1 MQTIL
6 VKISKIM
13 NKKIIISVIVLMVI
27 GAFFAL
33 KAPKT
38 PENKPT
44 VIIGAT
50 LPLTGDVAMLG
61 QSSKKAIELALE
73 NLGDTKYNYEVVFED
88 DAFKPQTGATT
99 ANKLISVNNA
109 DVILSFGSPVGNA
122 VSPVAEKSKV
132 PHINFFA
139 SDTTVAKGEYNFL
152 HYTPP
157 YKDSELFISE
167 LKKREIKNVVFFGQQ
182 DNPGVGAIIS
192 AFENDIKDTD
202 IKVLANQKFNT
213 GTRDF
218 RTQISSVKNLN
229 PDIYVLEASSPELE
243 TLTKQIREAGI
254 TTPVTSMEAFEFSSD
269 LSLFEGMWYVNAA
282 DPQQW
287 FVDMFTKKYS
297 EGPKFGS
304 ANGYDAI
311 NLIVKAVETKGD
323 GKTVP
328 SKEEIKDALSS
339 VKDFDGALGD
349 NLSVDKEGMIISGAV
364 VRIVKDGKPV
374 TVTE

>member
-1 MQTIL
+1 
-6 VKISKIM
+6 M
-13 NKKIIISVIVLMVI
+13 NKKIVIGLVVIVVVVI

-38 PENKPT
+38 SQDKPT
-44 VIIGAT
+44 IVIGAT

-61 QSSKKAIELALE
+61 QNSKKSIELAIE
-73 NLGDTKYNYEVVFED
+73 NLDNTKYNYKVVFED
-88 DAFKPQTGATT
+88 DAFKPQTSANT
-99 ANKLISVNNA
+99 ANKLISVNKV
-109 DVILSFGSPVGNA
+109 DVLLSFGSPVGNT
-122 VSPVAEKSKV
+122 VSPITEKQKV

-139 SDTTVAKGEYNFL
+139 SDTNVAKGDYNFL

-157 YKDSELFISE
+157 YKDSEVFISE
-167 LKKREIKNVVFFGQQ
+167 LIKRGIKNVAFFGQQ

-192 AFENDIKDTD
+192 AFEKDIKDTD

-243 TLTKQIREAGI
+243 ILTKQLRDAGI
-254 TTPVTSMEAFEFSSD
+254 TTPVTTMEAFEFSSE

-287 FVDMFTKKYS
+287 FVDMFTNKYS
-297 EGPKFGS
+297 EGPKFGA
-304 ANGYDAI
+304 ANGYDAV
-311 NLIVKAVETKGD
+311 NLIVKAVEKSGN

-328 SKEEIKDALSS
+328 TRDEIKDALASI
-339 VKDFDGALGD
+339 KGFDGALGK
-349 NLSVDKEGMIISGAV
+349 NLSIDKDGIVISGAV
-364 VRIVKDGKPV
+364 VRMIKDGKPV
-374 TVTE
+374 TVSN